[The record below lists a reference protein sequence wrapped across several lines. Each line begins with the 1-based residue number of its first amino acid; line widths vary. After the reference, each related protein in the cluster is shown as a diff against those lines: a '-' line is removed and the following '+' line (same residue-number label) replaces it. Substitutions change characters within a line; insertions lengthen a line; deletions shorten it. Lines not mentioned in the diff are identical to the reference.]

1 MPLRTAMFH
10 FTSYIGRNSD
20 KKQIVRREVQL
31 YLVAP
36 KSLLFCRIGMLL
48 GLAACAT
55 SYIRSGDR
63 KKTSELRS
71 SVQV

>member
-1 MPLRTAMFH
+1 MFH

-36 KSLLFCRIGMLL
+36 KSLFVVVWIEDVVRTCVL
-48 GLAACAT
+48 T
-55 SYIRSGDR
+55 SSYIRSGDR
-63 KKTSELRS
+63 KKKTELRS

>member
-1 MPLRTAMFH
+1 MPLRTALFH

-36 KSLLFCRIGMLL
+36 KSLFVVVWIGMLFA
-48 GLAACAT
+48 LAC
-55 SYIRSGDR
+55 SRHPVSVVV
-63 KKTSELRS
+63 KKES
-71 SVQV
+71 

>member
-36 KSLLFCRIGMLL
+36 KSLFVLWIGMLFA
-48 GLAACAT
+48 LAC
-55 SYIRSGDR
+55 SRHPVSVVV
-63 KKTSELRS
+63 KKGS
-71 SVQV
+71 

>member
-36 KSLLFCRIGMLL
+36 KSLFVLL
-48 GLAACAT
+48 DWDVA
-55 SYIRSGDR
+55 RSED
-63 KKTSELRS
+63 LRDILYP
-71 SVQV
+71 

>member
-1 MPLRTAMFH
+1 MFH

-20 KKQIVRREVQL
+20 KKQIVRREVLL

-36 KSLLFCRIGMLL
+36 KSLFVVVWIVDVVHTFVL
-48 GLAACAT
+48 T
-55 SYIRSGDR
+55 SSYIRSGDR

-71 SVQV
+71 SVQA